1 MARIHESH
9 LSSVII
15 LSSPAKINLT
25 LEVLGKRL
33 DGYHEIRS
41 VMQTISL
48 SDTLSFKASERLEIT
63 SDNPEWEGS
72 KSLVS
77 QAANLLKEKT
87 GFAQGASIFVQKCIP
102 WFSGLG
108 GDSSDAAA
116 TLIGLNKLWGV
127 DLKREELLSIGRN
140 LGSDVGF
147 FFYGGTALATGRGE
161 IITPLPPIS
170 HRWIVLLLPEVPRIP
185 GKTRLAYQSLKPSH
199 YTDGQLSNKLVTGL
213 NLGENIDESLMFN
226 VFTNAVFSLQPEL
239 EIIRRQY
246 LELGA
251 SHVHLAGSGMA
262 LFSVFD
268 DYTRAED
275 LFSKL
280 EKQGSTCYLAE
291 TI

>member
-1 MARIHESH
+1 MARIHENY
-9 LSSVII
+9 SSSIII
-15 LSSPAKINLT
+15 LSAPAKINLT
-25 LEVLGKRL
+25 LEVLGKRP

-48 SDTLSFKASERLEIT
+48 SDTLSFKASERLEID
-63 SDNPEWEGS
+63 SDNLEWEGS

-87 GFAQGASIFVQKCIP
+87 GFTQGASIIVKKRIP

-127 DLKREELLSIGRN
+127 NLNREELLSIGRK

-161 IITPLPPIS
+161 IITPLPPILR
-170 HRWIVLLLPEVPRIP
+170 RWIVLLMPEVPRKP
-185 GKTRLAYQSLKPSH
+185 GKTRLAYQNLKPSH
-199 YTDGQLSNKLVTGL
+199 YTDGQLTNKIVTGL
-213 NLGENIDESLMFN
+213 NLGENPDESLMFN
-226 VFTNAVFSLQPEL
+226 VFINVVFPLQPEL

-246 LELGA
+246 LELGV
-251 SHVHLAGSGMA
+251 SQVHMAGSGMA
-262 LFSVFD
+262 LFSMFD
-268 DYTRAED
+268 DYNRAEG